1 MRVGPA
7 RKVMKRWMETPAES
21 CGTWQLCQEPSI
33 VFIGVSPNWD
43 YNTHRR
49 LFVPFDSL
57 TVGEIFIRQ
66 RWNAKKN
73 MTNLLSWLQF
83 SDSRTGFSGAKPIL
97 FIKTKKRIAK
107 FPSRVFKLYFS
118 GLHLRLKQEVNRS
131 RMKSIKLDWKP
142 CSLHSLC
149 PCAGG
154 HWSRVKDSQ
163 HLLLGVCF

>member
-33 VFIGVSPNWD
+33 VFTGVSPSH
-43 YNTHRR
+43 HRTEITTR
-49 LFVPFDSL
+49 TAGFLFPLIVWQSVRFSFGR
-57 TVGEIFIRQ
+57 GEMP
-66 RWNAKKN
+66 KKN

-97 FIKTKKRIAK
+97 FIK